1 MYSKRKKNESIMKE
15 KSQLARHI
23 FKEFKLLRYSDNE
36 RAKYMELWMIERAL
50 LGLSFK
56 REIILSL

>member
-23 FKEFKLLRYSDNE
+23 FKEFKLYLLATLCSLWDFSSPTKE
-36 RAKYMELWMIERAL
+36 FPPMELL
-50 LGLSFK
+50 
-56 REIILSL
+56 EIKT